1 METIE
6 MKHNRIGVCLV
17 ASLGLTSVGLIV
29 PSPLSAQE
37 PKLQI
42 TLKGD
47 TNWMDSVSYSPDGK
61 TLASGSTDKTIRLW
75 DVPAAKKADK

>member
-1 METIE
+1 

-17 ASLGLTSVGLIV
+17 VSLGLTYVGLIV
-29 PSPLSAQE
+29 PSHLSAQE